1 MIGVSTNDKYPV
13 LIIVDN
19 FGQLFVVDY
28 VTIEIVILYGTVLWY
43 GTWYLVPAGT
53 GIMAPYGIMVP
64 AAPAAGGG
72 TTGTAGTSTG
82 GSSTLPSGTVLH
94 SYYSRYYTTIVVQQV
109 RTSTSRMEVLV
120 PGTNNQQVLV
130 PYIHSF
136 LTNCMNTVRARNGS
150 QILRKNVICY

>member
-53 GIMAPYGIMVP
+53 CWY
-64 AAPAAGGG
+64 
-72 TTGTAGTSTG
+72 
-82 GSSTLPSGTVLH
+82 LLL
-94 SYYSRYYTTIVVQQV
+94 
-109 RTSTSRMEVLV
+109 VLV
-120 PGTNNQQVLV
+120 LWYRMVLWYWYLLLLLV
-130 PYIHSF
+130 LWY
-136 LTNCMNTVRARNGS
+136 CWY
-150 QILRKNVICY
+150 QYWW

>member
-64 AAPAAGGG
+64 AAAPAAG
-72 TTGTAGTSTG
+72 TMVLLVPPVLVVVVLYQYPLVPVLYYTHTTAGIIP
-82 GSSTLPSGTVLH
+82 LL
-94 SYYSRYYTTIVVQQV
+94 
-109 RTSTSRMEVLV
+109 
-120 PGTNNQQVLV
+120 
-130 PYIHSF
+130 
-136 LTNCMNTVRARNGS
+136 
-150 QILRKNVICY
+150 